1 MSVNKCILIGRL
13 GKEPAKQVTKSGVV
27 VANLV
32 LATNNISYDK
42 LGDKKESTEWHQ
54 VSVFGR
60 QAEIAIQYLTT
71 GNQVYVEGRLQT
83 KKYIDREGIER
94 YRTSIVAEQF
104 RMLGTKSN
112 SSQEAGKVDCPF

>member
-1 MSVNKCILIGRL
+1 MSVNRVILVGRL

-60 QAEIAIQYLTT
+60 QAEIVIQYLTT

-104 RMLGTKSN
+104 RMLGAKSN